1 MRQFFFKIFFLLV
14 AITATN
20 QVIGQRDSLYQLSLD
35 EMLNMV
41 RSNHPIA
48 QQANIKIQ
56 NAESFERSAKGGFD
70 PKLEADFNNKFYNE
84 TNYYANTHGALKI
97 PTRSPISFKA
107 GYDLNDGKYLDPSNS
122 TPDDG
127 LFQAGISLPLLQGLI
142 TDERR
147 TQLKIAEAF
156 TQYSQAEKNALYNQL
171 MYEAYGAYWNWW
183 NAFER
188 TNVAEEL
195 IIIATTRFEAIKQR
209 ALAGDRPFI
218 DTVEAY
224 LQQQLR
230 QQQLIEAMILE
241 VKSRYYL
248 SGFLWND
255 NEEQPQGLII
265 SEKTIP
271 QNPSGIEPI
280 ELKEYRLSSFSE
292 VINQSHPEIA
302 AYDAKIDQLEAEAKW
317 KQEKVKPKL
326 NLEYNML
333 STGINSATDNG
344 FSTNNYKWG
353 MTFSVPI
360 FLRESR
366 GELQMARI
374 KIQDSEYSR
383 NQKSNDLTNK
393 ASSNYENL
401 QLIRQQLQIAES
413 NLNNYNQ
420 LLNAERERFFN
431 GESSLF
437 LVNQREMAYA
447 DAKNKVLDLKA
458 KLEMSGIEVLYTL
471 GQLR

>member
-1 MRQFFFKIFFLLV
+1 MKKHIVKILV
-14 AITATN
+14 LSVSLGLSLTSFA
-20 QVIGQRDSLYQLSLD
+20 QRDSVYQLSVD
-35 EMLNMV
+35 EMLNIV

-48 QQANIKIQ
+48 QQANLKIQ

-70 PKLEADFNNKFYNE
+70 PKLEADYNNKFYNE
-84 TNYYANTHGALKI
+84 TNYYANTNGSLKI

-107 GYDLNDGKYLDPSNS
+107 GYDLNDGKYIDPSDQ

-127 LFQAGISLPLLQGLI
+127 LFQAGVSLPLLQGLM

-156 TQYSQAEKNALYNQL
+156 TQYSEAEKNALYNQL

-188 TNVAEEL
+188 TNVAEEM
-195 IIIATTRFEAIKQR
+195 IIIATNRFEAIKQR

-230 QQQLIEAMILE
+230 QQQLVEALIME

-248 SGFLWND
+248 SGFLWSDND
-255 NEEQPQGLII
+255 GKPEGLIV
-265 SEKTIP
+265 SEKAIP
-271 QNPSGIEPI
+271 QNPSGIEPAQ
-280 ELKEYRLSSFSE
+280 LAEYRLASFSE
-292 VINQSHPEIA
+292 IVNQSHPEIA
-302 AYDAKIDQLEAEAKW
+302 AYAAKINQLEAEARW

-333 STGINSATDNG
+333 STGINSTSDNG

-360 FLRESR
+360 FLREAR

-383 NQKSNDLTNK
+383 DLKSNDLINK
-393 ASSNYENL
+393 ASGTFENL
-401 QLIRQQLQIAES
+401 KLIRQQLQIAES

-447 DAKNKVLDLKA
+447 DAKTKVIDLKS
-458 KLEMSGIEVLYTL
+458 KLEMSGIEVIYSL
-471 GQLR
+471 GQLK

>member
-1 MRQFFFKIFFLLV
+1 
-14 AITATN
+14 
-20 QVIGQRDSLYQLSLD
+20 
-35 EMLNMV
+35 MV
-41 RSNHPIA
+41 RSNHPVA
-48 QQANIKIQ
+48 LQANLKIE

-70 PKLEADFNNKFYNE
+70 PKLEADYNNKFYNE
-84 TNYYANTHGALKI
+84 TNYYSNTHGAIKI

-147 TQLKIAEAF
+147 TQLKVAEAF
-156 TQYSQAEKNALYNQL
+156 TQYSEAEKKALYNQL
-171 MYEAYGAYWNWW
+171 MFEAYGAYWNWW

-195 IIIATTRFEAIKQR
+195 IEIATNRFEAIKQR
-209 ALAGDRPFI
+209 AIAGDRPFI

-230 QQQLIEAMILE
+230 QQQLVEAMILE

-255 NEEQPQGLII
+255 NQGQPEGLIV
-265 SEKTIP
+265 SEKAIP
-271 QNPSGIEPI
+271 QNPIGIEPN
-280 ELKEYRLSSFSE
+280 ELSEYRLASFTE
-292 VINQSHPEIA
+292 VVNQSHPEIA
-302 AYDAKIDQLEAEAKW
+302 AYDAKINQLEAEAKW

-333 STGINSATDNG
+333 STGINSASDNG
-344 FSTNNYKWG
+344 FSTSNYKWG

-360 FLRESR
+360 FLREAR
-366 GELQMARI
+366 GEVQMARI

-383 NQKSNDLTNK
+383 DLKTNDLINK
-393 ASSNYENL
+393 ASASYENL
-401 QLIRQQLQIAES
+401 SLIREQLKIAES

-447 DAKNKVLDLKA
+447 DAKNKVLDLKS

>member
-1 MRQFFFKIFFLLV
+1 MRHHIFKIAILLFSLSFSM
-14 AITATN
+14 
-20 QVIGQRDSLYQLSLD
+20 QLMGQRDSVYQLSVE
-35 EMLNMV
+35 EMLQMV

-48 QQANIKIQ
+48 LQANLKID

-70 PKLEADFNNKFYNE
+70 PKLEADFNNKFYKE
-84 TNYYANTHGALKI
+84 TNYYSNTHGAIKI

-107 GYDLNDGKYLDPSNS
+107 GYDLNDGKFLDPSNS

-127 LFQAGISLPLLQGLI
+127 LFQAGISLPILQGLI

-147 TQLKIAEAF
+147 TQLKVAEAF
-156 TQYSQAEKNALYNQL
+156 TQYSEAEKKALYNQL
-171 MYEAYGAYWNWW
+171 MFEAYGAYWNWW

-195 IIIATTRFEAIKQR
+195 IEIATNRFEAIKQR
-209 ALAGDRPFI
+209 AIAGDRPFI

-230 QQQLIEAMILE
+230 QQQLVEAMILE

-255 NEEQPQGLII
+255 NQGQPEGLII
-265 SEKTIP
+265 SEKAIP
-271 QNPSGIEPI
+271 QNPTGIEPL
-280 ELKEYRLSSFSE
+280 ELNEYRLASFTE
-292 VINQSHPEIA
+292 IVNQSHPEIA
-302 AYDAKIDQLEAEAKW
+302 AYDAKINQLEAEAKW

-333 STGINSATDNG
+333 STGINSASDNG
-344 FSTNNYKWG
+344 FSTSNYKWG

-360 FLRESR
+360 FLREAR
-366 GELQMARI
+366 GEVQMARI

-383 NQKSNDLTNK
+383 DLKTNDLINK
-393 ASSNYENL
+393 ASASYENL
-401 QLIRQQLQIAES
+401 SLIREQLKIAES

-447 DAKNKVLDLKA
+447 DAKNKVLDLKS

>member
-1 MRQFFFKIFFLLV
+1 MNKFISHIILLGAALLV
-14 AITATN
+14 SFSALC
-20 QVIGQRDSLYQLSLD
+20 QRDSLYQLSLA
-35 EMLNMV
+35 EMLNIV

-48 QQANIKIQ
+48 LQANLKID

-70 PKLEADFNNKFYNE
+70 PKLEGDFNNKFYKE
-84 TNYYANTHGALKI
+84 TNYYSNTHGAIKI
-97 PTRSPISFKA
+97 PTRSPLSFKA

-127 LFQAGISLPLLQGLI
+127 LFQAGVSLPLLQGLI

-156 TQYSQAEKNALYNQL
+156 TDFSQAEKNAMYNQL
-171 MYEAYGAYWNWW
+171 MFEAYGAYWNWW

-188 TNVAEEL
+188 TTVAEEMVL
-195 IIIATTRFEAIKQR
+195 IATTRFEAIKQR
-209 ALAGDRPFI
+209 AIAGDRPYI
-218 DTVEAY
+218 DTVEAF
-224 LQQQLR
+224 LQKQIR
-230 QQQLIEAMILE
+230 QQQLVETLVLE
-241 VKSRYYL
+241 IKTRYYL
-248 SGFLWND
+248 SGFLWSN
-255 NEEQPQGLII
+255 NEGQLEGLLL
-265 SEKTIP
+265 SERAIP
-271 QNPSGIEPI
+271 ENPSGVEPAQ
-280 ELKEYRLSSFSE
+280 LAEYRLASFNE
-292 VINQSHPEIA
+292 IVNQNHPEIA
-302 AYDAKIDQLEAEAKW
+302 AYNAKIEQLEAEAKW

-326 NLEYNML
+326 NLEYNLL
-333 STGINSATDNG
+333 STGITSASDNG

-353 MTFSVPI
+353 MSFSVPI
-360 FLRESR
+360 FLREAR
-366 GELQMARI
+366 GDLQMARI
-374 KIQDSEYSR
+374 KIQDSQYSR
-383 NQKSNDLTNK
+383 DLKSNDLTNK
-393 ASSNYENL
+393 ATANFENL
-401 QLIRQQLQIAES
+401 ILVRQQLDIAES

-447 DAKNKVLDLKA
+447 DAKNKVIDLKS